1 MNGWSAAVLAY
12 PVDLERDGDMV
23 IAVVP
28 DIPGAHTFGITETDA
43 LNHCV
48 GAIEEM
54 LAARMCD
61 RESIPL
67 PSPAAGRPVVELPS
81 LSALKLSLYMVMWEQ
96 RVRKSDLARLLDV
109 DPKQVDRLL
118 NLNHASR
125 LDQLEAAFR
134 VLGKRMAIQIQD
146 ANQSLAA

>member
-1 MNGWSAAVLAY
+1 MSNESVIMLAY
-12 PVDLERDGDMV
+12 PVDLEPDGEMV

-28 DIPGAHTFGITETDA
+28 DIPGVHTFGINEADA

-48 GAIEEM
+48 GALEEM

-61 RESIPL
+61 REAIPL
-67 PSPAAGRPVVELPS
+67 PSPANGRPVAEVS
-81 LSALKLSLYMVMWEQ
+81 ALSALKVSLYMVMWDQ
-96 RVRKSDLARLLDV
+96 HVRKSDLARMLNV

-125 LDQLEAAFR
+125 LDQFEAAFR
-134 VLGKRMAIQIQD
+134 ALG
-146 ANQSLAA
+146 

>member
-1 MNGWSAAVLAY
+1 MLAY
-12 PVDLERDGDMV
+12 PVDLEPDGEMV

-28 DIPGAHTFGITETDA
+28 DIPGVHTFGINEADA

-48 GAIEEM
+48 GALEEM

-61 RESIPL
+61 REAIPL
-67 PSPAAGRPVVELPS
+67 PSPANGRPVAEVS
-81 LSALKLSLYMVMWEQ
+81 ALSALKVSLYMVMWDQ
-96 RVRKSDLARLLDV
+96 HVRKSDLARMLNV

-125 LDQLEAAFR
+125 LDQFEAAFR
-134 VLGKRMAIQIQD
+134 ALGKRMAFQIE
-146 ANQSLAA
+146 NQGRSAAA

>member
-1 MNGWSAAVLAY
+1 MLAY
-12 PVDLERDGDMV
+12 PVDLEPDGDMV

-28 DIPGAHTFGITETDA
+28 DIPGVHTFGINEADA

-61 RESIPL
+61 REPIPL
-67 PSPAAGRPVVELPS
+67 PSPANGRHVVEITP
-81 LSALKLSLYMVMWEQ
+81 LSALKISLYMVMWEQ
-96 RVRKSDLARLLDV
+96 RVRKSDLARTLNV

-125 LDQLEAAFR
+125 LDQIAAAFR
-134 VLGKRMAIQIQD
+134 ALGKRMAFQIETED
-146 ANQSLAA
+146 RPAAA

>member
-1 MNGWSAAVLAY
+1 MLAY
-12 PVDLERDGDMV
+12 PVDLEPDGDMV

-28 DIPGAHTFGITETDA
+28 DIPGVHTFGINEADA

-61 RESIPL
+61 REAIPL
-67 PSPAAGRPVVELPS
+67 PSPANGRPMVEVS
-81 LSALKLSLYMVMWEQ
+81 ALSALKVSLYMVMWDQ
-96 RVRKSDLARLLDV
+96 HVRKSDLARMLNIDS
-109 DPKQVDRLL
+109 KQVDRLL

-125 LDQLEAAFR
+125 LNQFEAAFR
-134 VLGKRMAIQIQD
+134 ALGKRMAFQIESQD
-146 ANQSLAA
+146 RPVAA